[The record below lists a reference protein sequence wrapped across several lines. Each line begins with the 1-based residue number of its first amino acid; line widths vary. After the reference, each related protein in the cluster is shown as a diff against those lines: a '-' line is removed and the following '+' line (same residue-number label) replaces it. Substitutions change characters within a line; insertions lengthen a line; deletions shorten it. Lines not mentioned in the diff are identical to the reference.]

1 MFLDLELYKMAS
13 CYHIVCKVLY
23 FFTEHYISTTHL
35 CHCVSS
41 GLYIYF
47 HCLKYSIMCKHYNSL
62 MNFESIDTCPVSSFC
77 FFSFAIMK
85 STGKYILYMSLGAYT
100 IIS

>member
-1 MFLDLELYKMAS
+1 
-13 CYHIVCKVLY
+13 
-23 FFTEHYISTTHL
+23 
-35 CHCVSS
+35 
-41 GLYIYF
+41 
-47 HCLKYSIMCKHYNSL
+47 